1 MPTPNIKV
9 VSYQVRQVIADDFG
23 ETFTEIE
30 TRYRV
35 VDADTGEVLD
45 DAQGYGYTSAQKA
58 HRGFAYKQKH
68 HPTGRKN
75 AGIKQRNQRIRAW
88 INIHIDIDW
97 DQFAL
102 TLAKD
107 NPDLSPQAIRQLA
120 TTQLQL
126 ALAQLP
132 ADDQPKWDLK
142 TMITAL
148 GF

>member
-68 HPTGRKN
+68 HPLVEKMRTSSG
-75 AGIKQRNQRIRAW
+75 A
-88 INIHIDIDW
+88 INVSAPGSRPIS
-97 DQFAL
+97 
-102 TLAKD
+102 TLIGT
-107 NPDLSPQAIRQLA
+107 NFP
-120 TTQLQL
+120 
-126 ALAQLP
+126 
-132 ADDQPKWDLK
+132 
-142 TMITAL
+142 
-148 GF
+148 